1 MNATAGVK
9 TIVLKVGQ
17 KFHLKTGRDNIYYA
31 GMISEN
37 VYSIVQLKSNGY
49 QGYAWNLFFN
59 RKQTEITIDEVTLYV
74 MRMTPTEI
82 EFSVAG

>member
-1 MNATAGVK
+1 
-9 TIVLKVGQ
+9 
-17 KFHLKTGRDNIYYA
+17 
-31 GMISEN
+31 MISEN

-59 RKQTEITIDEVTLYV
+59 RKQTEITIDEVSLYII
-74 MRMTPTEI
+74 RTTPTEI